1 MSEDAVRQGP
11 DSKQRLGKAVM
22 VPVWSSGFIVG
33 TLAVRHA
40 SGLSILFWRM
50 GIASLVMAGICLAMR
65 VEWPRDRR
73 TVLQMVLVGLLLQ
86 AAQFVG
92 IFLALEHGVSAGLTA
107 LLAGSSPLIVAVLA
121 TALLDEHLKPIQW
134 VGSLIGV
141 AGVVFAVIESLNGGG
156 SAIGFVFAVVGLAGL
171 VGGTL
176 VQRVGGANVDPR
188 AGLTIQLVVATL
200 VIAPLTALTE
210 NFDLGTGALAPVV
223 WLTFGLSIG
232 AVMLFFWLLKREK
245 SGEATS
251 FLYLVPATTAIGGA
265 VFLGQPLQLGA
276 VIGLALA
283 FIGVRMVSSPD
294 RIVPFGRGDRDLS
307 TDESTPRSEPPQRLS
322 PEST

>member
-1 MSEDAVRQGP
+1 MG
-11 DSKQRLGKAVM
+11 KQAKLRLAKGVM

-50 GIASLVMAGICLAMR
+50 SVAALVMAAIALALR

-73 TVLQMVLVGLLLQ
+73 TLLQMVVVGLLLQ

-92 IFLALEHGVSAGLTA
+92 IFLALQHGVSAGLTA
-107 LLAGSSPLIVAVLA
+107 LLAGSSPLIVAVFA
-121 TALLDEHLKPIQW
+121 TFLLDEHLAPMQW
-134 VGSLIGV
+134 AGSVIGV
-141 AGVVFAVIESLNGGG
+141 AGVVFAVIEELNGGG
-156 SAIGFVFAVVGLAGL
+156 SAIGFVFAIVGLAGL

-188 AGLTIQLVVATL
+188 AANTIQLLVAAA
-200 VIAPLTALTE
+200 VIAPLTALTAG
-210 NFDLGTGALAPVV
+210 FDLGAGALPPLV
-223 WLTFGLSIG
+223 WLIFGLSIG
-232 AVMLFFWLLKREK
+232 AVMLFFWLLRNEK

-251 FLYLVPATTAIGGA
+251 FLYLVPATTAIAG
-265 VFLGQPLQLGA
+265 VPILGQPLQIGA

-283 FIGVRMVSSPD
+283 LIGVRMVNAPAE
-294 RIVPFGRGDRDLS
+294 GLS
-307 TDESTPRSEPPQRLS
+307 TGEWVRRFALPGRLNRGST
-322 PEST
+322 